1 MKFKRILVFLLQIF
15 ESLQSKR
22 FEIRKL
28 YMEHLR
34 PMGRMF
40 YIFFGFLSV
49 AILILDF
56 GFYYPVEWKPYV
68 TISIRTLVS
77 FFIGYETL
85 HLIFTNK
92 KWKEYLDLH
101 KIELIILLML
111 GLEVIYEKNIISVLK
126 SYHISG
132 DDTTLIFL
140 SANQFLFLFSNLA
153 HFFRLS
159 KKRESK
165 KLNPSIVFVGS
176 FAFII
181 LMGVCFL
188 HFPKSTNGDVRT
200 IDILFTTIS
209 ATCVTGLS
217 TLDISSQFT
226 LTGQLVILLLIQV
239 GGLGLM
245 TLTSFFSIFL
255 TGKGSVSDTLML
267 KDLLSEETMGRAK
280 DTLKQITLQTLAI
293 EFVGATLLF
302 CSFPKNFPVSF
313 PEKIYYSVFHSISA
327 FCNAGFSLMPNGM
340 ATEAFRDSEGFLTIL
355 MFLIVFGSL
364 GFPVLYQ
371 IRTRLFHPRD
381 QIFRWSL
388 TSKLVFRM
396 SALLLIFGWTSHL
409 LLEWD
414 MSLKEFSM
422 EEKLFHSLFYSVTTR
437 SGGLHTFDLG
447 LMGHPMTFVTF
458 FLMWV
463 GGSPVS
469 TGGGIKTTTFAIS
482 ILNITNQIRG
492 KSRMEIDYRTI
503 ADSTISRAGATIVLS
518 LFVIFIA
525 IFCLLLTENAHFIDL
540 CFEAVSAF
548 STTGLSRGL
557 TPHLS
562 DSGKIII
569 CVVMF
574 VGRVG
579 ILTLLIA
586 LSKKVDHIA
595 YEYPKE
601 YVVVG

>member
-1 MKFKRILVFLLQIF
+1 MKSKRIFVFLHHLFQYLQV
-15 ESLQSKR
+15 QR
-22 FEIRKL
+22 YEIRKF

-34 PMGRMF
+34 PIGRVF

-49 AILILDF
+49 TILILDF
-56 GFYYPVEWKPYV
+56 GFYYPEDWKFYV

-77 FFIGYETL
+77 FFICYETL
-85 HLIFTNK
+85 HLTFTNK
-92 KWKEYLDLH
+92 KWKEYLNLH

-111 GLEVIYEKNIISVLK
+111 GLEMIYEENIIQILK

-132 DDTTLIFL
+132 NDTTLIFL

-159 KKRESK
+159 NKRDSK
-165 KLNPSIVFVGS
+165 KLNPSIVFVTS

-181 LMGVCFL
+181 FVGVCFL
-188 HFPKSTNGDVRT
+188 HFPKSTLEHVNT
-200 IDILFTTIS
+200 IDIIFTTIS

-217 TLDISSQFT
+217 TVDISSQFT

-255 TGKGSVSDTLML
+255 TGKGSVSDTLMI

-280 DTLKQITLQTLAI
+280 EILKQITLQTLAI
-293 EFVGATLLF
+293 ELIGAVFLF
-302 CSFPKNFPVSF
+302 YSFPKNFPLPL

-327 FCNAGFSLMPNGM
+327 FCNAGFSLMPNGL
-340 ATEAFRDSEGFLTIL
+340 ATDAFKESEGFLSIIML
-355 MFLIVFGSL
+355 LIVFGGL
-364 GFPVLYQ
+364 GFPVIYQ
-371 IRTRLFHPRD
+371 LRTKLLNPFDPK
-381 QIFRWSL
+381 FRWSI
-388 TSKLVFRM
+388 TSKLVFFVTGF
-396 SALLLIFGWTSHL
+396 LLLFGTVSCYFLESHL
-409 LLEWD
+409 
-414 MSLKEFSM
+414 SLKDLPI
-422 EEKLFHSLFYSVTTR
+422 EKQIFHSLFYSVTTR
-437 SGGLHTFDLG
+437 TAGFNTFDLS
-447 LMGHPMTFVTF
+447 LMGYPMTFISF

-463 GGSPVS
+463 GASPVS
-469 TGGGIKTTTFAIS
+469 TGGGIKTTTLAIS
-482 ILNITNQIRG
+482 FMNISNQIRG
-492 KSRMEIDYRTI
+492 KEKMEIGYRTI
-503 ADSTISRAGATIVLS
+503 ANSTIARASATIVLS

-540 CFEAVSAF
+540 CYEVVSAF
-548 STTGLSRGL
+548 GTVGLTRGL

-562 DSGKIII
+562 DFGKILI
-569 CVVMF
+569 CIVMF

-586 LSKKVDHIA
+586 VSKKVDHIS

>member
-1 MKFKRILVFLLQIF
+1 MKSKRFFVFLIHSFDYLQN
-15 ESLQSKR
+15 KR

-34 PMGRMF
+34 PIGRMF
-40 YIFFGFLSV
+40 YIVFGFISV

-56 GFYYPVEWKPYV
+56 GFFYPDEWKEYV
-68 TISIRTLVS
+68 TLSIRTLVS
-77 FFIGYETL
+77 FFIAYETF
-85 HLIFTNK
+85 HIIFTNK
-92 KWKEYLDLH
+92 NWKEYLNLH

-165 KLNPSIVFVGS
+165 KLNPSVVFVGS

-181 LMGVCFL
+181 FMGVCFL
-188 HFPKSTNGDVRT
+188 HFPKSSNGHVKT
-200 IDILFTTIS
+200 IDIIFTTIS

-255 TGKGSVSDTLML
+255 TGKGSVSDTLMV

-280 DTLKQITLQTLAI
+280 EILKQITLQTLTI
-293 EFVGATLLF
+293 ELVGAILLF
-302 CSFPKNFPVSF
+302 YQFPTDFPLPL
-313 PEKIYYSVFHSISA
+313 PEKIYYSIFHSISA
-327 FCNAGFSLMPNGM
+327 FCNAGFSLLPNGL
-340 ATEAFRDSEGFLTIL
+340 ATDAFRESEGFLSIIML
-355 MFLIVFGSL
+355 LIVFGGL
-364 GFPVLYQ
+364 GFPVIYQ
-371 IRTRLFHPRD
+371 IRSKILRPFD
-381 QIFRWSL
+381 YQFRWSI
-388 TSKLVFRM
+388 TSKLVFFM
-396 SALLLIFGWTSHL
+396 TTFLLLFGSLSYFFLENHL
-409 LLEWD
+409 
-414 MSLKEFSM
+414 SLKDLPI
-422 EEKLFHSLFYSVTTR
+422 EKKIFHSLFYSVTTR
-437 SGGLHTFDLG
+437 TAGFNTFDLT
-447 LMGHPMTFVTF
+447 LMGYPMTFISF

-463 GGSPVS
+463 GASPIS
-469 TGGGIKTTTFAIS
+469 TGGGIKTTTLAIS
-482 ILNITNQIRG
+482 FLNISNQIRG
-492 KSRMEIDYRTI
+492 KEKMEIGHRTI
-503 ADSTISRAGATIVLS
+503 AHSTISRASATIVLS
-518 LFVIFIA
+518 LFVIFIS
-525 IFCLLLTENAHFIDL
+525 IFCLLLTENAPFIDL
-540 CFEAVSAF
+540 CFEVVSAF
-548 STTGLSRGL
+548 GTVGLTRGL
-557 TPHLS
+557 TPNLS
-562 DSGKIII
+562 DFGKILI
-569 CVVMF
+569 CIVMF

-586 LSKKVDHIA
+586 LSKKVEHIT

>member
-1 MKFKRILVFLLQIF
+1 MKLKRIFVFLIHILASTEI
-15 ESLQSKR
+15 KR
-22 FEIRKL
+22 IEIRKF
-28 YMEHLR
+28 YMDHLR
-34 PMGRMF
+34 PIGRML
-40 YIFFGFLSV
+40 YILFGFLSV

-56 GFYYPVEWKPYV
+56 GFYYPDDWKPYV
-68 TISIRTLVS
+68 TISIRTLVG
-77 FFIGYETL
+77 FFIAYETL
-85 HLIFTNK
+85 HLVFTNK
-92 KWKEYLDLH
+92 KWKEYLRLH
-101 KIELIILLML
+101 LIELIILGML
-111 GLEVIYEKNIISVLK
+111 GLEIIYEKKIIEVLK

-132 DDTTLIFL
+132 EDTTLIFL
-140 SANQFLFLFSNLA
+140 SANQILFLFSNLA

-159 KKRESK
+159 KKRDSK
-165 KLNPSIVFVGS
+165 KLNPSFVFVGS

-181 LMGVCFL
+181 SLGVCFL
-188 HFPKSTNGDVRT
+188 HFPKSSFGSVNT
-200 IDILFTTIS
+200 IDIVFTTIS

-217 TLDISSQFT
+217 TVDISSQFT

-255 TGKGSVSDTLML
+255 TGKGSVSDTLMI

-280 DTLKQITLQTLAI
+280 EILKQITLQTLTI
-293 EFVGATLLF
+293 ELVGAIILF
-302 CSFPKNFPVSF
+302 YSFPSDFPIPF
-313 PEKIYYSVFHSISA
+313 PEQVYYSVFHSISA
-327 FCNAGFSLMPNGM
+327 FCNAGFSLMPNGL
-340 ATEAFRDSEGFLTIL
+340 ATDAFRNSEGFLSTI
-355 MFLIVFGSL
+355 MCLIVLGSL
-364 GFPVLYQ
+364 GFPVIYQ
-371 IRTRLFHPRD
+371 IRTKLFHPFDHR
-381 QIFRWSL
+381 FRWSL

-396 SALLLIFGWTSHL
+396 SFLLLVFGWISSL
-409 LLEWD
+409 VLEWNT
-414 MSLKEFSM
+414 SLKDFSLVG
-422 EEKLFHSLFYSVTTR
+422 KVFHSLFYSVTTR

-482 ILNITNQIRG
+482 LLNIVNQIRG
-492 KSRMEIDYRTI
+492 KERMEIDHRTI
-503 ADSTISRAGATIVLS
+503 ADSTISRASATIVLS
-518 LFVIFIA
+518 LFVIFIS
-525 IFCLLLTENAHFIDL
+525 IFCLLITENANFIDL
-540 CFEAVSAF
+540 CFEVVSAY

-562 DSGKIII
+562 DFGKILI

-586 LSKKVDHIA
+586 LSKKVNPSA

>member
-1 MKFKRILVFLLQIF
+1 MKIKRFFVFLFRIF
-15 ESLQSKR
+15 EFFQLKR

-34 PMGRMF
+34 FIGRMF

-56 GFYYPVEWKPYV
+56 GFFYPEEWKGSV
-68 TISIRTLVS
+68 TLSIRILVG

-85 HLIFTNK
+85 HILFTEK
-92 KWKEYLDLH
+92 KWRDYLKLH

-111 GLEVIYEKNIISVLK
+111 GLEVVYEKNIISILK

-132 DDTTLIFL
+132 EDTTLIFL
-140 SANQFLFLFSNLA
+140 SANQILFLFSNLA

-181 LMGVCFL
+181 SLGVCFL
-188 HFPKSTNGDVRT
+188 HFPKSSFGTVNT
-200 IDILFTTIS
+200 IDIVFTTIS

-217 TLDISSQFT
+217 TIDIGTQFT

-255 TGKGSVSDTLML
+255 TGKGSVSDTLMV
-267 KDLLSEETMGRAK
+267 KDLLSQETMGRAK
-280 DTLKQITLQTLAI
+280 ETLKQITLQTLII
-293 EFVGATLLF
+293 EFVGAILLF
-302 CSFPKNFPVSF
+302 YNFPKNFPVSF

-340 ATEAFRDSEGFLTIL
+340 ATEAFRDAEGFLTIL

-371 IRTRLFHPRD
+371 IRTRIFHPKD
-381 QIFRWSL
+381 HKFRWSL

-396 SALLLIFGWTSHL
+396 SALLLIFGWISHL
-409 LLEWD
+409 FLEWNI
-414 MSLKEFSM
+414 SLKGFSVG
-422 EEKLFHSLFYSVTTR
+422 EKIFHSLFYSVTTR

-447 LMGHPMTFVTF
+447 LMGHPMTFITF

-482 ILNITNQIRG
+482 LLNIINQIRG
-492 KSRMEIDYRTI
+492 KDRMEIDHRTI
-503 ADSTISRAGATIVLS
+503 ADSTIARASATIVLS
-518 LFVIFIA
+518 LFVIFVS

-540 CFEAVSAF
+540 CFEVVSAF

-557 TPHLS
+557 TPHLT
-562 DSGKIII
+562 DFGKILI
-569 CVVMF
+569 CIVMF

-586 LSKKVDHIA
+586 LSKKADHTA

>member
-255 TGKGSVSDTLML
+255 TGKGSVSDTLMV

-280 DTLKQITLQTLAI
+280 EILKQITLQTLAI
-293 EFVGATLLF
+293 ELMGAILLF
-302 CSFPKNFPVSF
+302 YRFPDTFPLPL
-313 PEKIYYSVFHSISA
+313 PEKIYYSIFHSISA
-327 FCNAGFSLMPNGM
+327 FCNAGFSLLPNGL
-340 ATEAFRDSEGFLTIL
+340 ATDAFRESEGFLSVI
-355 MFLIVFGSL
+355 MILIVLGGL
-364 GFPVLYQ
+364 GFPVIHQ
-371 IRTRLFHPRD
+371 IRTKIQRPLD
-381 QIFRWSL
+381 YKFRWSI
-388 TSKLVFRM
+388 TSKLVFGVT
-396 SALLLIFGWTSHL
+396 AFLLLFGFISYFF
-409 LLEWD
+409 LESER
-414 MSLKEFSM
+414 SLSGLPL
-422 EEKLFHSLFYSVTTR
+422 EKRIFHSLFYSITTR
-437 SGGLHTFDLG
+437 TAGFNTVDLS
-447 LMGHPMTFVTF
+447 LMGYPMTFISF

-463 GGSPVS
+463 GASPIS
-469 TGGGIKTTTFAIS
+469 TGGGIKTTTLAIS
-482 ILNITNQIRG
+482 FLNISNQIRG
-492 KSRMEIDYRTI
+492 KERMEIGHRTI
-503 ADSTISRAGATIVLS
+503 ANSTISRASATIVLS

-525 IFCLLLTENAHFIDL
+525 IFCLLLTETAPFIDL
-540 CFEAVSAF
+540 CFEVVSAF
-548 STTGLSRGL
+548 GTVGLTRGL
-557 TPHLS
+557 TPNLS
-562 DSGKIII
+562 DYGKILI
-569 CVVMF
+569 CIVMF

>member
-1 MKFKRILVFLLQIF
+1 MKIKRFFVFLFRIF
-15 ESLQSKR
+15 EFFQLKR
-22 FEIRKL
+22 FEIRKF

-34 PMGRMF
+34 TIGRVL

-56 GFYYPVEWKPYV
+56 GFYYPEEWKVYV
-68 TISIRTLVS
+68 TVSIRILVS
-77 FFIGYETL
+77 FFIGYESL
-85 HLIFTNK
+85 HILFTDK

-111 GLEVIYEKNIISVLK
+111 GLEVVYEKNIISILK

-132 DDTTLIFL
+132 EDTTLIFL

-165 KLNPSIVFVGS
+165 KLNPSFVFVGS

-181 LMGVCFL
+181 SLGICFL
-188 HFPKSTNGDVRT
+188 HFPKSSFGTVNT
-200 IDILFTTIS
+200 IDIVFTTIS
-209 ATCVTGLS
+209 ATCVTGLA
-217 TLDISSQFT
+217 TVDISSQFT

-255 TGKGSVSDTLML
+255 TGKGSVSDTLMV

-280 DTLKQITLQTLAI
+280 EILKQITIQTLTI
-293 EFVGATLLF
+293 ELIGAVLLF
-302 CSFPKNFPVSF
+302 YLFPTDFPLPL

-327 FCNAGFSLMPNGM
+327 FCNAGFSLLPNGL
-340 ATEAFRDSEGFLTIL
+340 ATESFRESEGFLSIIML
-355 MFLIVFGSL
+355 LIVFGGL
-364 GFPVLYQ
+364 GFPVIYQ
-371 IRTRLFHPRD
+371 IRSKVLKPFDHK
-381 QIFRWSL
+381 FRWSI
-388 TSKLVFRM
+388 TSKLVFFM
-396 SALLLIFGWTSHL
+396 TTFLVLFGCFSFFFLENHL
-409 LLEWD
+409 
-414 MSLKEFSM
+414 SLKDLPI
-422 EEKLFHSLFYSVTTR
+422 EKKIFHSLFYSITTR
-437 SGGLHTFDLG
+437 TAGFNTFDLS
-447 LMGHPMTFVTF
+447 LMGYPMTFISF

-463 GGSPVS
+463 GASPIS
-469 TGGGIKTTTFAIS
+469 TGGGIKTTTLAIS
-482 ILNITNQIRG
+482 FLNIRNQIRG
-492 KSRMEIDYRTI
+492 KENMEIGHRMI
-503 ADSTISRAGATIVLS
+503 ANSTISRASATIVLS
-518 LFVIFIA
+518 LFVIFIS
-525 IFCLLLTENAHFIDL
+525 IFCLLLTENAPFIDL
-540 CFEAVSAF
+540 CFEVVSAF
-548 STTGLSRGL
+548 GTVGLTRGL

-562 DSGKIII
+562 DFGKILI